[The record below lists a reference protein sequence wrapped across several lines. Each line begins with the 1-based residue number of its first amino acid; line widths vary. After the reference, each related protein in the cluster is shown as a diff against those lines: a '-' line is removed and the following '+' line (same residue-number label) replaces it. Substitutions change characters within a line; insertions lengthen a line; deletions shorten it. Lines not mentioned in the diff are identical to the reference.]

1 MYMCVG
7 SRHELLHYMYFCAC
21 PQIPLFKIT
30 CVYVVVYQ
38 KRTSLCACVLM
49 VSLSYLLQLWQAGR
63 QSTQKFVNMYGHID
77 VLRPYFDSDPH
88 EIRKR

>member
-1 MYMCVG
+1 MNCY
-7 SRHELLHYMYFCAC
+7 
-21 PQIPLFKIT
+21 IT
-30 CVYVVVYQ
+30 CMFVLALKIPFSKSLVYGCCCVQ
-38 KRTSLCACVLM
+38 KKRTSLCACVLM